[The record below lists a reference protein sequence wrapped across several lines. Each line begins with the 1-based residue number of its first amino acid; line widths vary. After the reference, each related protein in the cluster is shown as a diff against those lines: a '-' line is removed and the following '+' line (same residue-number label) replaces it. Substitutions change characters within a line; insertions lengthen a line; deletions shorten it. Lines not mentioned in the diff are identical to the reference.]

1 MNKALLIG
9 ITKYPTAPL
18 SGCINDIT
26 AMANFLVDHNIF
38 TEKEIRLLADN
49 RATTKAIFDRLE
61 WLVKEIKRGDKLFFY
76 YSGHGAQ
83 MATRDKHGEVD
94 GLDEVICPV
103 DFDWS
108 EEKTVR
114 DKDFD
119 RIFSKIPEGVE
130 FIWISDSCHSG
141 DLTSAEHHYFY
152 GHEKNEVD
160 KEMISDKAERGTSKS
175 MPQPADIQWR
185 SHTAH
190 TEKIIQ
196 HKKKGYN
203 LAFISGCRP
212 EQVSRDAKFGKV
224 YHGALTYCLLKVL
237 SKKGLNKP
245 LDELVEETRLLLKK
259 NKFRQ
264 IPQLEGSDAIIE
276 KPFFDIKKIKK

>member
-18 SGCINDIT
+18 YGCVNDIT
-26 AMANFLVDHNIF
+26 AMADFLVEHKF
-38 TEKEIRLLADN
+38 FKEKEIRLLADT
-49 RATTKAIFDRLE
+49 RATTHAIKERLD
-61 WLVKEIKRGDKLFFY
+61 WLVSNVKSGDRLFFY

-83 MATRDKHGEVD
+83 MPTRGMSGEVD

-103 DFDWS
+103 DFDWTD
-108 EEKTVR
+108 EKAVR

-119 RIFSKIPEGVE
+119 KIFAKVPKGVE

-152 GHEKNEVD
+152 SEGKKKEKELKAG
-160 KEMISDKAERGTSKS
+160 KEEMGTPKFI
-175 MPQPADIQWR
+175 PQPVDIHWR
-185 SHTAH
+185 TRTAGK
-190 TEKIIQ
+190 EKIT
-196 HKKKGYN
+196 KKKKKTFN

-212 EQVSRDAKFGKV
+212 EQVSRDANFGKI

-237 SKKGLNKP
+237 NKNGLNKP
-245 LDELVEETRLLLKK
+245 LDILVEETRIMLKK
-259 NKFRQ
+259 LNFKQ
-264 IPQLEGSDAIIE
+264 IPQLEGSETIIG
-276 KPFFDIKKIKK
+276 KPFFGK